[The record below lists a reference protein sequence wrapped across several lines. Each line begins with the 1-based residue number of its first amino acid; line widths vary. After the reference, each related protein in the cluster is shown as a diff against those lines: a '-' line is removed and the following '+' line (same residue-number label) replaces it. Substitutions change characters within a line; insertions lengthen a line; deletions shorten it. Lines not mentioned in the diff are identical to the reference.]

1 MENLKIVMLNMES
14 ILAEN
19 IDRKVV
25 NESREIENLKMN

>member
-19 IDRKVV
+19 IDRKMV

>member
-1 MENLKIVMLNMES
+1 MENLKIVILNMES

-19 IDRKVV
+19 IDRKMV